1 MEGVQKKMDVHMTM
15 GNEQNLQFLTDMST
29 VITSNPDL
37 VCYFF
42 ILRFKLLPM
51 SRSLM
56 KIWERTLSSCFISM
70 SSRERKSKPRST
82 LNRH

>member
-37 VCYFF
+37 VLVFF
-42 ILRFKLLPM
+42 H
-51 SRSLM
+51 S
-56 KIWERTLSSCFISM
+56 
-70 SSRERKSKPRST
+70 
-82 LNRH
+82 